1 MADLGQ
7 VGGLSTVTTQLFSGV
22 ISGQVQDGSGPA
34 SHIVRAYHRTSGEF
48 SGDARSDPV
57 TGNYAI
63 YLRIDKTG
71 MFTVVE
77 LDDDA
82 GIQYNDRVLGRITP
96 L

>member
-7 VGGLSTVTTQLFSGV
+7 IGGLSTVTTQLFGGV
-22 ISGQVQDGSGPA
+22 ISGQVQDNVGPA
-34 SHIVRAYHRTSGEF
+34 SHLVRAYHRGSGEF
-48 SGDARSDPV
+48 SGGARSDPT

-63 YLRIDKTG
+63 YLRPDKSG
-71 MFTVVE
+71 LFTVVE

-82 GIQYNDRVLGRITP
+82 GTQYNDRVFGRITP